1 MAQIEVGDRITAA
14 EELSEGQ
21 VYTNN
26 LYQEGDV
33 DYYKLP
39 GTLFGVPSSVN
50 VTFDLNGEKASSS
63 AFKVSFISY
72 DGTTETVL
80 TSKQTAVGTSFQASA
95 ATAGKAYYLKVEKD
109 SVYRSFDYN
118 ISVDIAP
125 TAESELVA
133 SDENND
139 ALAQSDPILGSATY
153 YGKLS
158 SDDLAAGDNGTV
170 LQLNEVILV

>member
-72 DGTTETVL
+72 DG
-80 TSKQTAVGTSFQASA
+80 QRRRF
-95 ATAGKAYYLKVEKD
+95 
-109 SVYRSFDYN
+109 
-118 ISVDIAP
+118 
-125 TAESELVA
+125 
-133 SDENND
+133 
-139 ALAQSDPILGSATY
+139 
-153 YGKLS
+153 
-158 SDDLAAGDNGTV
+158 
-170 LQLNEVILV
+170 